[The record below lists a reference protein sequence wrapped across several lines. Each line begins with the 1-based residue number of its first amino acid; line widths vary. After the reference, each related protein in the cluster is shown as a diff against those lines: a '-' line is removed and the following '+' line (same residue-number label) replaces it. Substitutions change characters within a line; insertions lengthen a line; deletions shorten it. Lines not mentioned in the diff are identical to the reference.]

1 MVRVSGCG
9 GDRGS
14 RFRHLLQAGDPAPQG
29 VPGAWGSLLGAG
41 RAVRGSPGPMLIT
54 LARWGLQSLRMR
66 SPRSPRERIRCS
78 YPRMITI
85 INSPQPPHG
94 GALPGYPLPLM
105 GELCQVIPSLSPS
118 LSPHGPGCAGGES
131 WGVAIDT
138 RACTRDDIDYII
150 ITSKGLRNVYTRADG
165 FINKALMY
173 LIKKR

>member
-1 MVRVSGCG
+1 MIRVSGCG
-9 GDRGS
+9 VDRGS

-54 LARWGLQSLRMR
+54 LARWGLQSLRMG

-78 YPRMITI
+78 YPLVLMITI

-94 GALPGYPLPLM
+94 GALPGYPPPLM

-118 LSPHGPGCAGGES
+118 LSPHGPGCAGGEVLYV
-131 WGVAIDT
+131 VAID
-138 RACTRDDIDYII
+138 TRDDIDYII